1 MYLVS
6 YDITEPRRLKR
17 VAKLLNRYGLRVQ
30 KSVYE
35 CDIDERRYAEL
46 RRKLEGLLEGEDG
59 VLCYR
64 MMQSMR
70 KEELTGSGG
79 G

>member
-6 YDITEPRRLKR
+6 YDITDARRLKR

-35 CDIDERRYAEL
+35 CDIDERRYQEL
-46 RRKLEGLLEGEDG
+46 RVKLKKLLGERDG

-64 MMQSMR
+64 MMQSTR
-70 KEELTGSGG
+70 KEVL
-79 G
+79 

>member
-6 YDITEPRRLKR
+6 YDITDARRLKR

-30 KSVYE
+30 KSVFE
-35 CDIDERRYAEL
+35 CDIDERRYQELRAEL
-46 RRKLEGLLEGEDG
+46 KKLLVGEDD

-64 MMQSMR
+64 MMQRTR
-70 KEELTGSGG
+70 KEVL
-79 G
+79 